1 MNKTTTTLIF
11 SLLVL
16 LFVRAQMDQAF
27 FSSLKGERMSS
38 NNKITRRQLGPG
50 NQVLIKKD
58 GTPKY
63 QSVDQTLQ
71 LTSLTHLTTL
81 FIHSITGSWE
91 MTKHITPKQNINLH
105 SLLAGAYV
113 CKFYQNNQVYTIRL
127 LKR

>member
-11 SLLVL
+11 SLLIP

-38 NNKITRRQLGPG
+38 NNKITWSQFGPE
-50 NQVLIKKD
+50 NIFLIKKE

-63 QSVDQTLQ
+63 QPVDQTIQ
-71 LTSLTHLTTL
+71 ITSL
-81 FIHSITGSWE
+81 
-91 MTKHITPKQNINLH
+91 TPKQNINLH
-105 SLLAGAYV
+105 SLLAGVYV
-113 CKFYQNNQVYTIRL
+113 CKFSQNNQVYTIKL